1 MIQGVSIRSWMLK
14 FQFERRV
21 FDLSTKKEAACK
33 SVKSASS
40 ITQEEGA
47 RVRAFCHSEVGTAA
61 HVVVP
66 PVLDGPDGLTC
77 QARRFMG
84 SHALLR
90 VTHEENPHFA
100 FCLKRIW
107 VIGLYM
113 MGKLHLSVLDGV
125 YTTRNLAQ
133 QVTVSSGES
142 SCMRLLAFGIAQ
154 KSRRDL
160 SRSLVY
166 THVFR
171 SNAILKSRQPKASQI
186 TQVNCVG
193 LSCLPPEN
201 LGIGIVHDRRS
212 RRGWHPN
219 FRTIEA
225 NWNVFRLQLL
235 ISRSLGILNFESQ
248 IKILAAIRWHMCSR
262 FHSKLVQ
269 CGKANVLQL
278 DIHRRLRSPDS
289 TIVHSPG

>member
-113 MGKLHLSVLDGV
+113 MGSFTCQYWMEFIPLGTWRSKSLCQVVGVAVCACWRLVLRKKVDE
-125 YTTRNLAQ
+125 TCLA
-133 QVTVSSGES
+133 
-142 SCMRLLAFGIAQ
+142 
-154 KSRRDL
+154 
-160 SRSLVY
+160 
-166 THVFR
+166 H
-171 SNAILKSRQPKASQI
+171 
-186 TQVNCVG
+186 
-193 LSCLPPEN
+193 
-201 LGIGIVHDRRS
+201 
-212 RRGWHPN
+212 
-219 FRTIEA
+219 
-225 NWNVFRLQLL
+225 
-235 ISRSLGILNFESQ
+235 
-248 IKILAAIRWHMCSR
+248 
-262 FHSKLVQ
+262 
-269 CGKANVLQL
+269 
-278 DIHRRLRSPDS
+278 
-289 TIVHSPG
+289 